1 MRKVKSFS
9 RRLSLYIV
17 GITSVIFLGAMAIL
31 AIYSHKLITEEA
43 MSSASNMLAA
53 TINDLEKTLE
63 VAEVTTEDISWLLT
77 DHVFNERYLY
87 DMTRKVVSQ
96 SSIISGAAIAFPKGE
111 FQGRYYFSPYSY
123 RDSNGEVHSKQL
135 GNEDYDYF
143 SMDWFR
149 VPFETKQC
157 CWTEPYFDEGGGGV
171 LMSTFSRPL
180 LDSNGNVLA
189 IITADISLEQMSEK
203 TNSIRPYKHSFT
215 LLVSKEGQ
223 FIGHPYSD
231 EMGKNIFDE
240 PELKENEVLR
250 KIVTSMLDGNSGIK
264 SFALDRD
271 ISFASFGP
279 LNNGWSV
286 AIICP
291 YRSVLERSTVMHIII
306 GFVFGFGLILL
317 FVVCYFVVKHLTQ
330 PLTEISKSAE
340 SIATGNFNTKLPRI
354 KSHDELRQLRDSFDY
369 MQTSLVKYV
378 DELKTTTAA
387 NERFESEL
395 NIAHDI
401 QQSMLPQNFPQCDEV
416 DLHALLIPA
425 KEVGG
430 DLYDFIYRTSD
441 DVLCL
446 AIGDV
451 SGKGVPASMFM
462 AITRSAC
469 RFMSGLNFSLAQ
481 KMERINESISDNNNM
496 GMFVTLFHACLHLK
510 TGLFQFCNAG
520 HNPIILV
527 KPDGTAEFLKEKVNL
542 AVGLIPDFK
551 YEMQEVQ
558 IEKGS
563 KLILYTDGVTE
574 AEDKDKNLFG
584 EERLLQWASKPEAF
598 ETAQTACD
606 DLLKTVREFTGP
618 VDQND
623 DITIMIIKY

>member
-1 MRKVKSFS
+1 MKKVKSFS

-17 GITSVIFLGAMAIL
+17 GITSVIFLIAMAIL
-31 AIYSHKLITEEA
+31 AVYSHKLITEEA
-43 MSSASNMLAA
+43 MSSATNMLSA

-63 VAEVTTEDISWLLT
+63 VAEVNTEDISWLLK
-77 DHVFNERYLY
+77 DHVFSEEYLY
-87 DMTRKVVSQ
+87 NITRKVVEQ
-96 SSIISGAAIAFPKGE
+96 SSIITGAAIAFPPNAFHGK
-111 FQGRYYFSPYSY
+111 YYFSPYSY
-123 RDSNGEVHSKQL
+123 RDANGQVQTKQL

-143 SMDWFR
+143 NMDWYR
-149 VPFETKQC
+149 DPAQTKKSS
-157 CWTEPYFDEGGGGV
+157 WSEPYFDEGGGGV

-180 LDSNGNVLA
+180 LDSNGNLVA

-223 FIGHPYSD
+223 FIGHPYSY
-231 EMGKNIFDE
+231 EMGKNIFDD
-240 PELKENEVLR
+240 PELKDNEVLR
-250 KIVTSMLDGNSGIK
+250 KIVTSMLDGDSGIK
-264 SFALDRD
+264 SFALGRD

-279 LNNGWSV
+279 LDNGWSV

-306 GFVFGFGLILL
+306 GFVFCFGLILL
-317 FVVCYFVVKHLTQ
+317 FIVSYFVVKHLTQ

-340 SIATGNFNTKLPRI
+340 SIATGNFNTKLPKI

-451 SGKGVPASMFM
+451 AGKGVPASMFM

-481 KMERINESISDNNNM
+481 KMERINESVSDNNNM

-527 KPDGTAEFLKEKVNL
+527 KPDGTAEFLQEKPNL

-551 YEMQEVQ
+551 YEMQEMH

-563 KLILYTDGVTE
+563 KLVLYTDGVTE
-574 AEDKDKNLFG
+574 AEDKDKNQFG
-584 EERLLQWASKPEAF
+584 EERLLQWASNPQVF

-606 DLLKTVREFTGP
+606 DLLKTVRAFTGP
-618 VDQND
+618 VEQND
-623 DITIMIIKY
+623 DITIMIVKY